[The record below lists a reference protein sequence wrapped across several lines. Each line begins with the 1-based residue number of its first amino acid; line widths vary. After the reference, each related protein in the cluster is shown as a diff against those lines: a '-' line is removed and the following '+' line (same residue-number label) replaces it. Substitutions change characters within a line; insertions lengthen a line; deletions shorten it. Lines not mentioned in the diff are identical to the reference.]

1 VDNAHRPAN
10 SLKGER
16 NENKNK
22 KKNAIDGF
30 INPYDAVNADRYNAA
45 FGVCVL

>member
-30 INPYDAVNADRYNAA
+30 IDPYDAVNADRCCIDD
-45 FGVCVL
+45 GTCG